1 MKKVIVFGSINIDLV
16 ARSPRLPIPGETIL
30 GRDFFTAPGG
40 KGANQAVAAAR
51 LGIPTQLVGRVGDD
65 DFGRSLLTHL
75 QTFGVQTEH
84 ILIDKTAHSG
94 VAIIAVDDSGQNNI
108 IVVPGANGQVNDTDV
123 KNLINCLDNSAALL
137 LQFEIPLTAVI
148 SAAKAA
154 KTADVKVILDP
165 APAQIDIPDH
175 LYPLVDIITPNEIE
189 AAQLVGFPVKNFE
202 TAANAASV
210 LLQKGVGTAI
220 VKLGAQG
227 VCCATA
233 ESTFFVP
240 AFPVQTVD
248 TVAAG
253 DAFNGGLVA
262 AIASGRSLREAVVWG
277 AAAGAISTTK
287 PGAMSSMCD
296 RETFDRFLQ
305 ERDLSK
311 I

>member
-1 MKKVIVFGSINIDLV
+1 MDLV

-123 KNLINCLDNSAALL
+123 KNLINCLHNSAALL

-154 KTADVKVILDP
+154 KTAGVKVILDP
-165 APAQIDIPDH
+165 APAQIDIPND

-189 AAQLVGFPVKNFE
+189 AAQLVGFPVNNFE

-210 LLQKGVGTAI
+210 FLQKGVGTAI